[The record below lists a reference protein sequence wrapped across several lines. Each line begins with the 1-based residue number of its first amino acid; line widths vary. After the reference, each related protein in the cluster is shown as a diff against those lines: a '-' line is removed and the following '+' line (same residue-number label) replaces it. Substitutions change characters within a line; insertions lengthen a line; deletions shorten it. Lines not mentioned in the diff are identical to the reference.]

1 VNNAGQPREPQVVA
15 NVSAFGIPSA
25 RACPKLTNA
34 RLVREHMLIN
44 DAKVEDS
51 VEVLWLQG
59 KTWFVDIRIGFNE
72 DPQQGW
78 AFAGQIE
85 WEEPRV
91 TFHHLLDTSGDT
103 GSDCGSFV
111 FTDFGCLEAGEVTRD
126 NKVLPFEEKWLRVAD
141 SASTHAFIAE
151 KDNQLAAVK
160 IRQAKHIA
168 CVGKLGAAIY
178 VDKDGVLELERVF
191 TTQEKDT
198 GESSTI
204 ALLDYFASARWQLA
218 ESS

>member
-1 VNNAGQPREPQVVA
+1 
-15 NVSAFGIPSA
+15 
-25 RACPKLTNA
+25 
-34 RLVREHMLIN
+34 M
-44 DAKVEDS
+44 
-51 VEVLWLQG
+51 
-59 KTWFVDIRIGFNE
+59 
-72 DPQQGW
+72 
-78 AFAGQIE
+78 
-85 WEEPRV
+85 
-91 TFHHLLDTSGDT
+91 
-103 GSDCGSFV
+103 
-111 FTDFGCLEAGEVTRD
+111 TRD

-218 ESS
+218 ETS